1 MHRRTRTRLNRQSNR
16 SLLAPPIP
24 GGRGAPLPDQVP
36 ISTTSRADAA
46 QGEATHVA
54 IASCPDVRSPP
65 PPLTSSQALAFS
77 KSTRHLRTQR
87 PTIPFAP
94 LQRAVPPC
102 KIGGPSPPLQSAETS
117 TSFVSHAAVSVLT
130 SKARMPTTPG
140 GPAGPGGPASP
151 RGPCGPGGPASPFS
165 PTMPGDP
172 AGPVAPVSPRSPGG
186 PGGPPSPFSPAGPI
200 GPGGPLSPRGPTP
213 PCGPGGPDSP
223 LSPVIPWGPA
233 GP

>member
-1 MHRRTRTRLNRQSNR
+1 MPANSPAAATHFRISLRMRFSPRRPADLW
-16 SLLAPPIP
+16 
-24 GGRGAPLPDQVP
+24 
-36 ISTTSRADAA
+36 SRAGRPPA
-46 QGEATHVA
+46 QHHERSASHFLGYSHHFRTH
-54 IASCPDVRSPP
+54 
-65 PPLTSSQALAFS
+65 
-77 KSTRHLRTQR
+77 R

-130 SKARMPTTPG
+130 SKARMPATPG

-172 AGPVAPVSPRSPGG
+172 AGPVAP
-186 PGGPPSPFSPAGPI
+186 I
-200 GPGGPLSPRGPTP
+200 SPRGP
-213 PCGPGGPDSP
+213 GGARLTLFTRCPYRSRRTSP
-223 LSPVIPWGPA
+223 KCP
-233 GP
+233 